1 MKKKADK
8 RKDVESLRGELERI
22 RHLIVAGFEKIKVAQ
37 DFELRKAVRAA
48 GGSYRVIK
56 NNLAEKAAEGT
67 QAQGLLQGLV
77 GMTSLVY
84 TDTDPVALAKALT
97 IYAKTNPAFV
107 FKAGMVDG
115 RVIDVGAIAE
125 LASLPSKDELIAK
138 IMWLVNSPA
147 QRLAVALNGTAR
159 NLAVVLDQAIK
170 ENKFSA

>member
-1 MKKKADK
+1 MKKKEDK

-56 NNLAEKAAEGT
+56 NNLAEKASEGT
-67 QAQGLLQGLV
+67 KSQDLLKGLV

-97 IYAKTNPAFV
+97 TYAKTNPAFV

-125 LASLPSKDELIAK
+125 LASLPSREEMFGKLLFLIQA
-138 IMWLVNSPA
+138 PA
-147 QRLAVALNGTAR
+147 QRLATAVSAVGR
-159 NLAVVLDQAIK
+159 NMAVVIDQGCK
-170 ENKFSA
+170 ENKFSS